1 MNQDQITVITFSALG
16 VMAGIISN
24 FFAGFLSF
32 LIPSIVYFAACFL
45 LIRSGKSKKTS
56 LILNSLVTFIL
67 VWLLVWI
74 FLYNSGW

>member
-1 MNQDQITVITFSALG
+1 MNQDQITVIIFSALG
-16 VMAGIISN
+16 AMAGIISN
-24 FFAGFLSF
+24 LFAGFLSF
-32 LIPSIVYFAACFL
+32 LIPLIVYFVACYS
-45 LIRSGKSKKTS
+45 LIRSSKSKKTS